1 MADPSLNEPTQ
12 QASNTFDIYIN
23 DNNDVIYSD
32 NPDETVADLKTTI
45 AQNWEV
51 IDCQQLQVQHL
62 QQELEFKANKKEL
75 QELSA
80 QLNTTVN
87 QEPFWGWPDRKSCP
101 HKSEDTGKS
110 TTHMS
115 YYNKTES
122 TSETNK
128 CYWSSD
134 Y

>member
-51 IDCQQLQVQHL
+51 IDCQQLQ
-62 QQELEFKANKKEL
+62 
-75 QELSA
+75 ELSA

-87 QEPFWGWPDRKSCP
+87 QEPF
-101 HKSEDTGKS
+101 
-110 TTHMS
+110 
-115 YYNKTES
+115 
-122 TSETNK
+122 
-128 CYWSSD
+128 
-134 Y
+134 